1 MSVAEQVTVP
11 DALRP
16 AERRLAVPPTA
27 RRAVV
32 RTALVTRLCAAA
44 HASVATIVAPAGY
57 GKTTLLAQWAGRDGR
72 EVLGVAF
79 EPEDDDPDTVEL
91 LLGPI
96 AEEPGLLALVD
107 DVHVLR
113 SREAVD
119 ALARLL
125 DRAPAGTTVALA
137 GRSLPSLPLARAR
150 AEGRLVE
157 IATEHL
163 ALTGREAETL
173 LRLAKAPLSP
183 AAAAALGERLEG
195 WPAAI
200 FLAALSLHNGTA
212 VETIDGDDGFLADYL
227 EAECLAG
234 LSRVQRRFALET
246 ALLEELTPERCDS
259 LLARKGSDAMLAS
272 LQRAGV
278 AATVDHHHRRYRY
291 PRVVREHLV
300 AELKRSEPERAR
312 ALHRSVAAHAAVS
325 GAVEEALEHAAA
337 AGDLDRVAELASVL
351 AVPACGRGDL
361 DALEPWLALLR
372 DEPTVDRRPD
382 LCLAASWLYAVRG
395 RPGEARYWADT
406 ASRGMSGDD
415 PRLHLLRGLK
425 CRAGIEQMLDDTAA
439 ACAAFPAG
447 AAWQPLATLAH
458 GVALILTGDI
468 AQGRQ
473 ELIEAS
479 ELATASGATELKI
492 LALCVLALVSIAENA
507 HADADAFAAEAEE
520 ACAAEPPSVSLV
532 ALVVHA
538 TRARS
543 AARHGDLAAA
553 EASLTEADALLD
565 CVTPAVPWLST
576 IAVLALA
583 HVRLALADAAGAR
596 LLLRRATDIFRVRP
610 RLGVLAEQCA
620 ELDRQAHALSE
631 PTGRWASSLTPAERR
646 LLPFLATH
654 LSFRE
659 IGAHLYISR
668 NTVKTQAIAVYRK
681 FGVTSRSAAIARA
694 IDLGLIDDNTHAP
707 GGPFRDAD

>member
-1 MSVAEQVTVP
+1 MSVVEHVTLT

-16 AERRLAVPPTA
+16 AERGLAVPPTA

-32 RTALVTRLCAAA
+32 RTALVARLCAAA
-44 HASVATIVAPAGY
+44 DASVATIVAPAGY
-57 GKTTLLAQWAGRDGR
+57 GKTTLLAQWAERDGR

-91 LLGPI
+91 LLRPI
-96 AEEPGLLALVD
+96 VEEPGLLALVD

-113 SREAVD
+113 SRETVD
-119 ALARLL
+119 ALARML
-125 DRAPAGTTVALA
+125 DRATAGTTVALA
-137 GRSLPSLPLARAR
+137 GRSLPSLPLARVR

-163 ALTGREAETL
+163 ALTSRESETL

-183 AAAAALGERLEG
+183 AAAAELGERLEG

-200 FLAALSLHNGTA
+200 YLAALSLHNGTP

-227 EAECLAG
+227 EAEYLVG

-246 ALLEELTPERCDS
+246 AVLAELTPERCDS
-259 LLARKGSDAMLAS
+259 LLERKGSDAMLVT
-272 LQRAGV
+272 LQQAGV
-278 AATVDHHHRRYRY
+278 AAAVDHHHRRYRY
-291 PRVVREHLV
+291 PRIVRERLL
-300 AELKRSEPERAR
+300 AELERSEPERAR
-312 ALHRSVAAHAAVS
+312 DLHRSVAAYAAAS
-325 GAVEEALEHAAA
+325 GAIEEALEHAAA
-337 AGDLDRVAELASVL
+337 AEDLDRTAELANLL
-351 AVPACGRGDL
+351 AVPACGRGGF

-372 DEPTVDRRPD
+372 NEPTVDRRPD
-382 LCLAASWLYAVRG
+382 LSIAASWLYAVRG
-395 RPGEARYWADT
+395 RPGEARHWADAAT
-406 ASRGMSGDD
+406 RGLRPDD
-415 PRLHLLRGLK
+415 PRLRLLRGFQ
-425 CRAGIEQMLDDTAA
+425 CRAGIAQMLDDTAA
-439 ACAAFPAG
+439 ACDALPAG
-447 AAWQPLATLAH
+447 APWQPFATLAH
-458 GVALILTGDI
+458 GVALILTGDV
-468 AQGRQ
+468 ARGRQ
-473 ELIEAS
+473 ELVEAV
-479 ELATASGATELKI
+479 ELATAAGASELNV
-492 LALCVLALVSIAENA
+492 LALCILTLVSIAENA
-507 HADADAFAAEAEE
+507 HADADAFAAEAED
-520 ACAAEPPSVSLV
+520 AGAAEPPSAPLV
-532 ALVVHA
+532 ALLVHA

-553 EASLTEADALLD
+553 EASLAEADELLD
-565 CVTPAVPWLST
+565 CATPAVPWLST
-576 IAVLALA
+576 VALLALA

-610 RLGVLAEQCA
+610 GLGVLAEQCA

-707 GGPFRDAD
+707 GGPFRAAD